1 MKKVVGVLIILS
13 LVWLGKV
20 SYDVFQI
27 HGEWVQLQDKLV
39 KLEQNNAALNDEV
52 VALQRQVPSTVTSVP
67 SSTTSSHQ
75 NPSAAQLVTLQGVEP
90 VRVIR
95 QHSELI
101 QFALQQQQYI
111 YAIEQLNRL
120 DRELETYDL
129 APALKQSLHQVLAKD
144 RMTIQQYVVARNAQQ
159 NTLDALLG
167 QIDRLLT
174 QTLQNSVL
182 NPGQLEPQHFWQK
195 WLQVERVKQPN
206 VELANRSLILK
217 EAQLRLLLAR
227 QALLKGQYLEYQQ
240 ILNTVIQQLEMLP
253 DQGSQQLKQ
262 RLLKAKNL
270 PVLPAPKLAVQAVLG
285 GA

>member
-20 SYDVFQI
+20 SYDVFHI
-27 HGEWVQLQDKLV
+27 HGEWVQVQDKLV

-67 SSTTSSHQ
+67 SSTTSSQQ
-75 NPSAAQLVTLQGVEP
+75 NPSAAQLVALQGVEP
-90 VRVIR
+90 VRVIQ

-129 APALKQSLHQVLAKD
+129 SPALKQSLHQVLAKD

>member
-20 SYDVFQI
+20 SYDVFHI
-27 HGEWVQLQDKLV
+27 HGEWVQVQDKLV

-67 SSTTSSHQ
+67 SSATSSHQ
-75 NPSAAQLVTLQGVEP
+75 NPSTAQLVTLQGVQP
-90 VRVIR
+90 VRVIQ

-111 YAIEQLNRL
+111 YAIEQLNQL
-120 DRELETYDL
+120 DRALETYDL
-129 APALKQSLHQVLAKD
+129 SPALKQSLHQVLAKD

>member
-52 VALQRQVPSTVTSVP
+52 VALQRQVPSTVMSVP

-75 NPSAAQLVTLQGVEP
+75 NLSAAQLVTLQGVEP
-90 VRVIR
+90 VRVIQ

-129 APALKQSLHQVLAKD
+129 SPALKQSLHQVLAKD

>member
-67 SSTTSSHQ
+67 SSTTSSQQ
-75 NPSAAQLVTLQGVEP
+75 NPSAAQLVALQGVEP
-90 VRVIR
+90 VRVIQ

-129 APALKQSLHQVLAKD
+129 SPALKQSLHQVLAKD

-227 QALLKGQYLEYQQ
+227 QALLKGQYLEYQE

-262 RLLKAKNL
+262 RLLKAKSL

>member
-206 VELANRSLILK
+206 AELANRSLILK

-270 PVLPAPKLAVQAVLG
+270 PVLPAPKLTVQAVLG

>member
-52 VALQRQVPSTVTSVP
+52 VALQRQVPSTVMSVP

-75 NPSAAQLVTLQGVEP
+75 NLSAAQLVTLQGVEP
-90 VRVIR
+90 VRVIQ

-129 APALKQSLHQVLAKD
+129 SPALKQSLHQVLAKD

-174 QTLQNSVL
+174 QILQNSAL
-182 NPGQLEPQHFWQK
+182 NPGKMEPQHFWQK

-206 VELANRSLILK
+206 AELANRSLILK

-240 ILNTVIQQLEMLP
+240 ILSTVIQQLEMLP